1 MKTTQKD
8 RILDYI
14 RKFGSITSW
23 EAYQD
28 LGVMQLGARID
39 QLQKDG
45 YQFKTE
51 WEQKK
56 NRYGEDVS
64 FKRYYLA
71 DDIVQENMN
80 HIPQIQEVA
89 MNKVEIPLKLPSA
102 NEYIN
107 ECRYN
112 RFASAKYKADIQRK
126 ITPYIVNIPKQE
138 KPVKIHFHW
147 IEGNKKRDLDNICFS
162 KKFILDTLVSQGKLK
177 DDNRKCVC
185 AFEDTFEYGNEFK
198 VVLEIEEVDELG

>member
-1 MKTTQKD
+1 
-8 RILDYI
+8 
-14 RKFGSITSW
+14 
-23 EAYQD
+23 
-28 LGVMQLGARID
+28 
-39 QLQKDG
+39 
-45 YQFKTE
+45 
-51 WEQKK
+51 
-56 NRYGEDVS
+56 
-64 FKRYYLA
+64 
-71 DDIVQENMN
+71 
-80 HIPQIQEVA
+80 
-89 MNKVEIPLKLPSA
+89 MNKAEIPLKLPSA